1 MKTEPHFIAEI
12 KTSKL
17 IQINSADRKEYFTRS
32 QVVVHWSFLLEVWN
46 GECLGGYDHFC

>member
-1 MKTEPHFIAEI
+1 MKSEPHFIAEI

-32 QVVVHWSFLLEVWN
+32 QVVVPWSFLLEVWN